1 MKFEKKLGKI
11 GGIKMAK
18 YIKVDDKI
26 LEKLKADENYKNDI
40 KVDDSIDEKNFITKS
55 RFNEINDKYKAEAE
69 KSKTLQKQVDETKTM
84 LEGSE
89 EYKTKYES
97 LNEKYSND
105 IQLKDKEIANT
116 SKRYLLDQKLRES
129 GARHTRLLMKEIDL
143 DKITVENDNLLGFDS
158 TLESLKKDYSDM
170 FEIKKSTNNVNTG
183 NNNLDNNEEFNNIDW
198 AAKANEYLD

>member
-40 KVDDSIDEKNFITKS
+40 KADDSIDEKNFITKS

-129 GARHTRLLMKEIDL
+129 GARHTRQNMK
-143 DKITVENDNLLGFDS
+143 V
-158 TLESLKKDYSDM
+158 
-170 FEIKKSTNNVNTG
+170 
-183 NNNLDNNEEFNNIDW
+183 
-198 AAKANEYLD
+198 